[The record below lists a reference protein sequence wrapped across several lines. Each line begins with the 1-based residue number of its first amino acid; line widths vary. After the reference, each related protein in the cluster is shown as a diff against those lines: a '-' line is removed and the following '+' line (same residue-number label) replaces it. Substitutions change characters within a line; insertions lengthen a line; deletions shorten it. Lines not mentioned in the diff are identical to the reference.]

1 MESQLNLILLKSKN
15 IHSIP
20 VIGYGVIFCLFI
32 YYNNENTFLYLIKL
46 LIHIRY
52 HINRLNYFLRGDLFM
67 IIEEKYLKIFKDK
80 ANKKLGELAAF
91 TFNNVLTYIEYQLL
105 RDPEYKDPDLE
116 KAHNMVGS
124 FNKDKPFDIVNTK
137 AMFFILNYRFD
148 LLEALIGKGVE
159 EVTPEQEREINSLMV
174 DKEKLNK
181 FLIDFKESRI
191 KEGKTFDN
199 F

>member
-1 MESQLNLILLKSKN
+1 
-15 IHSIP
+15 
-20 VIGYGVIFCLFI
+20 
-32 YYNNENTFLYLIKL
+32 
-46 LIHIRY
+46 
-52 HINRLNYFLRGDLFM
+52 M
-67 IIEEKYLKIFKDK
+67 IIEDKYLKIFKDK
-80 ANKKLGELAAF
+80 ANKKLGELAVF

-116 KAHNMVGS
+116 RAHYEVLNINEKNPMNAAKS
-124 FNKDKPFDIVNTK
+124 K
-137 AMFFILNYRFD
+137 AMYFILNYRFD
-148 LLEALIGKGVE
+148 ILEALIGKGVE

-181 FLIDFKESRI
+181 FLIDFRESRI

>member
-1 MESQLNLILLKSKN
+1 
-15 IHSIP
+15 
-20 VIGYGVIFCLFI
+20 
-32 YYNNENTFLYLIKL
+32 
-46 LIHIRY
+46 
-52 HINRLNYFLRGDLFM
+52 M

-105 RDPEYKDPDLE
+105 RDPEYKDPELE
-116 KAHNMVGS
+116 NAHNMVTHI
-124 FNKDKPFDIVNTK
+124 NEENPIDATKTK
-137 AMFFILNYRFD
+137 AMYFILNYRFD
-148 LLEALIGKGVE
+148 ILEALIGKGVE

-191 KEGKTFDN
+191 KEGKSFDN

>member
-1 MESQLNLILLKSKN
+1 
-15 IHSIP
+15 
-20 VIGYGVIFCLFI
+20 
-32 YYNNENTFLYLIKL
+32 
-46 LIHIRY
+46 
-52 HINRLNYFLRGDLFM
+52 M
-67 IIEEKYLKIFKDK
+67 IIEDKYLKIFKDK

-105 RDPEYKDPDLE
+105 RDPEYKDPELE
-116 KAHNMVGS
+116 NAHNMVTHI
-124 FNKDKPFDIVNTK
+124 NEENPIDATKTK
-137 AMFFILNYRFD
+137 AMYFILNYRFD

-191 KEGKTFDN
+191 KEG
-199 F
+199 

>member
-1 MESQLNLILLKSKN
+1 
-15 IHSIP
+15 
-20 VIGYGVIFCLFI
+20 
-32 YYNNENTFLYLIKL
+32 
-46 LIHIRY
+46 
-52 HINRLNYFLRGDLFM
+52 M

-116 KAHNMVGS
+116 RAHYEVLNI
-124 FNKDKPFDIVNTK
+124 NKENPMNVTKSK
-137 AMFFILNYRFD
+137 AMYFILNYRFD
-148 LLEALIGKGVE
+148 ILEALIGKGVE

-174 DKEKLNK
+174 DKERLNK

-191 KEGKTFDN
+191 KEGKSFDN

>member
-1 MESQLNLILLKSKN
+1 
-15 IHSIP
+15 
-20 VIGYGVIFCLFI
+20 
-32 YYNNENTFLYLIKL
+32 
-46 LIHIRY
+46 
-52 HINRLNYFLRGDLFM
+52 M
-67 IIEEKYLKIFKDK
+67 IIEEKYLKIFKVK
-80 ANKKLGELAAF
+80 ANKKLGELAVF

-116 KAHNMVGS
+116 RAHNEVLNI
-124 FNKDKPFDIVNTK
+124 NKENPMNVTKSK
-137 AMFFILNYRFD
+137 AMYFILNYRFD
-148 LLEALIGKGVE
+148 ILEALIGKGVE
-159 EVTPEQEREINSLMV
+159 EVTPELEREINSLMV

>member
-1 MESQLNLILLKSKN
+1 
-15 IHSIP
+15 
-20 VIGYGVIFCLFI
+20 
-32 YYNNENTFLYLIKL
+32 
-46 LIHIRY
+46 
-52 HINRLNYFLRGDLFM
+52 M

-80 ANKKLGELAAF
+80 ANKKLGELAIF

-116 KAHNMVGS
+116 RAHYEVLNI
-124 FNKDKPFDIVNTK
+124 NKENPMNAAKSK
-137 AMFFILNYRFD
+137 AMYFILNYRFD
-148 LLEALIGKGVE
+148 ILEALIGEGID

-174 DKEKLNK
+174 DKERLNK
-181 FLIDFKESRI
+181 FLIDFRESRI

>member
-1 MESQLNLILLKSKN
+1 
-15 IHSIP
+15 
-20 VIGYGVIFCLFI
+20 
-32 YYNNENTFLYLIKL
+32 
-46 LIHIRY
+46 
-52 HINRLNYFLRGDLFM
+52 M

-116 KAHNMVGS
+116 RAHYEVLNINEKNPMNATKS
-124 FNKDKPFDIVNTK
+124 K
-137 AMFFILNYRFD
+137 AMYFILNYRFD
-148 LLEALIGKGVE
+148 ILEALIDKGVD

>member
-1 MESQLNLILLKSKN
+1 
-15 IHSIP
+15 
-20 VIGYGVIFCLFI
+20 
-32 YYNNENTFLYLIKL
+32 
-46 LIHIRY
+46 
-52 HINRLNYFLRGDLFM
+52 M

-105 RDPEYKDPDLE
+105 RDPEYKDPELE
-116 KAHNMVGS
+116 NAHNMVTHI
-124 FNKDKPFDIVNTK
+124 NEVNPIDATKTK
-137 AMFFILNYRFD
+137 AMYFILNYRFD
-148 LLEALIGKGVE
+148 LLEALIGKGIE
-159 EVTPEQEREINSLMV
+159 EVTPEQEREVYSLLV

-191 KEGKTFDN
+191 KEGKSFDN

>member
-1 MESQLNLILLKSKN
+1 
-15 IHSIP
+15 
-20 VIGYGVIFCLFI
+20 
-32 YYNNENTFLYLIKL
+32 
-46 LIHIRY
+46 
-52 HINRLNYFLRGDLFM
+52 M

-116 KAHNMVGS
+116 RAHYEVVNI
-124 FNKDKPFDIVNTK
+124 NKENPMDITKSK

-148 LLEALIGKGVE
+148 ILEALIGKGVE
-159 EVTPEQEREINSLMV
+159 EVAPEQEREINSLMV

>member
-1 MESQLNLILLKSKN
+1 
-15 IHSIP
+15 
-20 VIGYGVIFCLFI
+20 
-32 YYNNENTFLYLIKL
+32 
-46 LIHIRY
+46 
-52 HINRLNYFLRGDLFM
+52 M

-116 KAHNMVGS
+116 RAHYEVLNI
-124 FNKDKPFDIVNTK
+124 NKENPMNVTKSK
-137 AMFFILNYRFD
+137 AMYFILNYRFD
-148 LLEALIGKGVE
+148 ILEALIGKGVE

-174 DKEKLNK
+174 DKERLNK
-181 FLIDFKESRI
+181 FLIDFRESRI

>member
-1 MESQLNLILLKSKN
+1 
-15 IHSIP
+15 
-20 VIGYGVIFCLFI
+20 
-32 YYNNENTFLYLIKL
+32 
-46 LIHIRY
+46 
-52 HINRLNYFLRGDLFM
+52 M

-80 ANKKLGELAAF
+80 ANKKIGELAAF

-116 KAHNMVGS
+116 RAHYEVVNI
-124 FNKDKPFDIVNTK
+124 NKENPINVTKSK
-137 AMFFILNYRFD
+137 AMYFILNYRFD
-148 LLEALIGKGVE
+148 ILEALIGKGVE

-174 DKEKLNK
+174 DKERLNK

-191 KEGKTFDN
+191 KEGKSFDN

>member
-1 MESQLNLILLKSKN
+1 
-15 IHSIP
+15 
-20 VIGYGVIFCLFI
+20 
-32 YYNNENTFLYLIKL
+32 
-46 LIHIRY
+46 
-52 HINRLNYFLRGDLFM
+52 M
-67 IIEEKYLKIFKDK
+67 IIEDKYLKIFKDK

-116 KAHNMVGS
+116 RAHYEVVNI
-124 FNKDKPFDIVNTK
+124 NKENPMNTTKSK
-137 AMFFILNYRFD
+137 AMYFILNYRFD
-148 LLEALIGKGVE
+148 ILEALIGKGVE

>member
-1 MESQLNLILLKSKN
+1 
-15 IHSIP
+15 
-20 VIGYGVIFCLFI
+20 
-32 YYNNENTFLYLIKL
+32 
-46 LIHIRY
+46 
-52 HINRLNYFLRGDLFM
+52 M

-116 KAHNMVGS
+116 KAHNMVVS

-148 LLEALIGKGVE
+148 ILEALIGKGVE
-159 EVTPEQEREINSLMV
+159 EVTPEQEREVYSLMV

-191 KEGKTFDN
+191 KEGKSFDN

>member
-1 MESQLNLILLKSKN
+1 
-15 IHSIP
+15 
-20 VIGYGVIFCLFI
+20 
-32 YYNNENTFLYLIKL
+32 
-46 LIHIRY
+46 
-52 HINRLNYFLRGDLFM
+52 M

-80 ANKKLGELAAF
+80 ANKKIGELAAF

-116 KAHNMVGS
+116 RAHYEVLNI
-124 FNKDKPFDIVNTK
+124 NKENPMNVTKSK
-137 AMFFILNYRFD
+137 AMYFILNYRFD
-148 LLEALIGKGVE
+148 ILEALIGKGVE

>member
-1 MESQLNLILLKSKN
+1 
-15 IHSIP
+15 
-20 VIGYGVIFCLFI
+20 
-32 YYNNENTFLYLIKL
+32 
-46 LIHIRY
+46 
-52 HINRLNYFLRGDLFM
+52 M

-80 ANKKLGELAAF
+80 ANKKLGELAIF

-116 KAHNMVGS
+116 RAHYEVLNI
-124 FNKDKPFDIVNTK
+124 NKENPMNVTKSK
-137 AMFFILNYRFD
+137 AMYFILNYRFD
-148 LLEALIGKGVE
+148 ILEALIGKGVE

-174 DKEKLNK
+174 DKERLNK

>member
-1 MESQLNLILLKSKN
+1 
-15 IHSIP
+15 
-20 VIGYGVIFCLFI
+20 
-32 YYNNENTFLYLIKL
+32 
-46 LIHIRY
+46 
-52 HINRLNYFLRGDLFM
+52 M
-67 IIEEKYLKIFKDK
+67 IIEDKYLKIFKDK

-105 RDPEYKDPDLE
+105 RDPEYKDPELE
-116 KAHNMVGS
+116 NAHNMVTHI
-124 FNKDKPFDIVNTK
+124 NEVNPIDATKTK
-137 AMFFILNYRFD
+137 AMYFILNYRFD

-191 KEGKTFDN
+191 KEGKSFDN

>member
-1 MESQLNLILLKSKN
+1 
-15 IHSIP
+15 
-20 VIGYGVIFCLFI
+20 
-32 YYNNENTFLYLIKL
+32 
-46 LIHIRY
+46 
-52 HINRLNYFLRGDLFM
+52 M

-80 ANKKLGELAAF
+80 ANKKLGELAVF

-116 KAHNMVGS
+116 RAHYEVVNI
-124 FNKDKPFDIVNTK
+124 NKENPMNVTKSK
-137 AMFFILNYRFD
+137 AMYFILNYRFD
-148 LLEALIGKGVE
+148 ILEALIGKGVD

>member
-1 MESQLNLILLKSKN
+1 
-15 IHSIP
+15 
-20 VIGYGVIFCLFI
+20 
-32 YYNNENTFLYLIKL
+32 
-46 LIHIRY
+46 
-52 HINRLNYFLRGDLFM
+52 M

-80 ANKKLGELAAF
+80 ANKKIGELAAF

-116 KAHNMVGS
+116 RAHYEVVNI
-124 FNKDKPFDIVNTK
+124 NKENPMNTTKSK
-137 AMFFILNYRFD
+137 AMYFILNYRFD
-148 LLEALIGKGVE
+148 ILEALIGKGVE

>member
-1 MESQLNLILLKSKN
+1 
-15 IHSIP
+15 
-20 VIGYGVIFCLFI
+20 
-32 YYNNENTFLYLIKL
+32 
-46 LIHIRY
+46 
-52 HINRLNYFLRGDLFM
+52 M

-116 KAHNMVGS
+116 RAHYEVLNI
-124 FNKDKPFDIVNTK
+124 NKENPMNVTKSK
-137 AMFFILNYRFD
+137 AMYFILNYRFD
-148 LLEALIGKGVE
+148 ILEALIGKGVE
-159 EVTPEQEREINSLMV
+159 EVTSEQEREINSLMV
-174 DKEKLNK
+174 DKERLNK

>member
-1 MESQLNLILLKSKN
+1 
-15 IHSIP
+15 
-20 VIGYGVIFCLFI
+20 
-32 YYNNENTFLYLIKL
+32 
-46 LIHIRY
+46 
-52 HINRLNYFLRGDLFM
+52 M

-116 KAHNMVGS
+116 RAHYEVVNI
-124 FNKDKPFDIVNTK
+124 NKENPMNVTKSK
-137 AMFFILNYRFD
+137 AMYFILNYRFD
-148 LLEALIGKGVE
+148 ILEALIGKGVE

>member
-1 MESQLNLILLKSKN
+1 
-15 IHSIP
+15 
-20 VIGYGVIFCLFI
+20 
-32 YYNNENTFLYLIKL
+32 
-46 LIHIRY
+46 
-52 HINRLNYFLRGDLFM
+52 M

-80 ANKKLGELAAF
+80 ANKKIGELAAF

-116 KAHNMVGS
+116 RAHYEVVNI
-124 FNKDKPFDIVNTK
+124 NKENPMNVTKSK
-137 AMFFILNYRFD
+137 AMYFILNYRFD
-148 LLEALIGKGVE
+148 ILEALIGKGVE

-174 DKEKLNK
+174 DKERLNK

>member
-1 MESQLNLILLKSKN
+1 
-15 IHSIP
+15 
-20 VIGYGVIFCLFI
+20 
-32 YYNNENTFLYLIKL
+32 
-46 LIHIRY
+46 
-52 HINRLNYFLRGDLFM
+52 M

-80 ANKKLGELAAF
+80 ANKKLGELAIF

-116 KAHNMVGS
+116 RAHYEVLNI
-124 FNKDKPFDIVNTK
+124 NKENPMNVTKSK
-137 AMFFILNYRFD
+137 AMYFILNYRFD
-148 LLEALIGKGVE
+148 ILEALIGKGVE

-181 FLIDFKESRI
+181 FLIDFRESRI

>member
-1 MESQLNLILLKSKN
+1 
-15 IHSIP
+15 
-20 VIGYGVIFCLFI
+20 
-32 YYNNENTFLYLIKL
+32 
-46 LIHIRY
+46 
-52 HINRLNYFLRGDLFM
+52 M

-116 KAHNMVGS
+116 RAHYEVLNI
-124 FNKDKPFDIVNTK
+124 NKENPMNVTKSK
-137 AMFFILNYRFD
+137 AMYFILNYRFD

-174 DKEKLNK
+174 DKEKLNR

-191 KEGKTFDN
+191 KEGKSFDN

>member
-1 MESQLNLILLKSKN
+1 
-15 IHSIP
+15 
-20 VIGYGVIFCLFI
+20 
-32 YYNNENTFLYLIKL
+32 
-46 LIHIRY
+46 
-52 HINRLNYFLRGDLFM
+52 M

-116 KAHNMVGS
+116 RAHYEVLNINEKSPMDATKS
-124 FNKDKPFDIVNTK
+124 K
-137 AMFFILNYRFD
+137 AMYFILNYRFD
-148 LLEALIGKGVE
+148 ILEALIGKGVE

>member
-1 MESQLNLILLKSKN
+1 M
-15 IHSIP
+15 
-20 VIGYGVIFCLFI
+20 
-32 YYNNENTFLYLIKL
+32 
-46 LIHIRY
+46 
-52 HINRLNYFLRGDLFM
+52 
-67 IIEEKYLKIFKDK
+67 
-80 ANKKLGELAAF
+80 
-91 TFNNVLTYIEYQLL
+91 LTYIEYQLL

-116 KAHNMVGS
+116 KARNEVTNISMK
-124 FNKDKPFDIVNTK
+124 NPMDAAKYK

-148 LLEALIGKGVE
+148 ILEALIGKGVE

-191 KEGKTFDN
+191 KEGKSFDN

>member
-1 MESQLNLILLKSKN
+1 
-15 IHSIP
+15 
-20 VIGYGVIFCLFI
+20 
-32 YYNNENTFLYLIKL
+32 
-46 LIHIRY
+46 
-52 HINRLNYFLRGDLFM
+52 M

-80 ANKKLGELAAF
+80 ANKKLGELAIF

-116 KAHNMVGS
+116 RAHYEVVNI
-124 FNKDKPFDIVNTK
+124 NKENPMNVTKSK

-148 LLEALIGKGVE
+148 ILEALIGKGVE

-174 DKEKLNK
+174 DKERLNK

>member
-1 MESQLNLILLKSKN
+1 
-15 IHSIP
+15 
-20 VIGYGVIFCLFI
+20 
-32 YYNNENTFLYLIKL
+32 
-46 LIHIRY
+46 
-52 HINRLNYFLRGDLFM
+52 M
-67 IIEEKYLKIFKDK
+67 IIEDKYLKIFKDK
-80 ANKKLGELAAF
+80 ANKKIGELAAF

-116 KAHNMVGS
+116 KAHHEVTNISKENPMNVTKS
-124 FNKDKPFDIVNTK
+124 K

-148 LLEALIGKGVE
+148 ILEALIGKGVE

-174 DKEKLNK
+174 DKERLNK
-181 FLIDFKESRI
+181 FLIDFRESRI

>member
-1 MESQLNLILLKSKN
+1 
-15 IHSIP
+15 
-20 VIGYGVIFCLFI
+20 
-32 YYNNENTFLYLIKL
+32 
-46 LIHIRY
+46 
-52 HINRLNYFLRGDLFM
+52 M

-80 ANKKLGELAAF
+80 ANKKIGELAAF

-116 KAHNMVGS
+116 RAHYEVLNI
-124 FNKDKPFDIVNTK
+124 NKENPMNVTKSK
-137 AMFFILNYRFD
+137 AMYFILNYRFD
-148 LLEALIGKGVE
+148 ILEALIGKGVE
-159 EVTPEQEREINSLMV
+159 EVTPEQEREINSLMI

>member
-1 MESQLNLILLKSKN
+1 LILLKSKN
-15 IHSIP
+15 IYSIP

-67 IIEEKYLKIFKDK
+67 IIEDKYLKIFKDK
-80 ANKKLGELAAF
+80 ANKKIGELATF

-116 KAHNMVGS
+116 KAHHEVTNISMKS
-124 FNKDKPFDIVNTK
+124 PMDATKSK
-137 AMFFILNYRFD
+137 AMYFILNYRFD

>member
-1 MESQLNLILLKSKN
+1 
-15 IHSIP
+15 
-20 VIGYGVIFCLFI
+20 
-32 YYNNENTFLYLIKL
+32 
-46 LIHIRY
+46 
-52 HINRLNYFLRGDLFM
+52 M

-80 ANKKLGELAAF
+80 ANKKLGELAVF

-116 KAHNMVGS
+116 RAHYEVLNI
-124 FNKDKPFDIVNTK
+124 NKENPMNVTKSK
-137 AMFFILNYRFD
+137 AMYFILNYRFD
-148 LLEALIGKGVE
+148 ILEALIGKGVD

>member
-1 MESQLNLILLKSKN
+1 
-15 IHSIP
+15 
-20 VIGYGVIFCLFI
+20 
-32 YYNNENTFLYLIKL
+32 
-46 LIHIRY
+46 
-52 HINRLNYFLRGDLFM
+52 M
-67 IIEEKYLKIFKDK
+67 IIEDKYLKIFKDK

-105 RDPEYKDPDLE
+105 RDSEYKDPDLE
-116 KAHNMVGS
+116 RAHYEVLNI
-124 FNKDKPFDIVNTK
+124 NKENPMNVTKSK
-137 AMFFILNYRFD
+137 AMYFILNYRFD
-148 LLEALIGKGVE
+148 ILEALIGKGVE

-181 FLIDFKESRI
+181 FLIDFRESRI

>member
-1 MESQLNLILLKSKN
+1 
-15 IHSIP
+15 
-20 VIGYGVIFCLFI
+20 
-32 YYNNENTFLYLIKL
+32 
-46 LIHIRY
+46 
-52 HINRLNYFLRGDLFM
+52 M

-80 ANKKLGELAAF
+80 ANKKIGELAAF

-116 KAHNMVGS
+116 RAHYEVVNI
-124 FNKDKPFDIVNTK
+124 NKENPMNVTKSK
-137 AMFFILNYRFD
+137 AMYFILNYRFD
-148 LLEALIGKGVE
+148 ILEALIGKGVE

>member
-1 MESQLNLILLKSKN
+1 
-15 IHSIP
+15 
-20 VIGYGVIFCLFI
+20 
-32 YYNNENTFLYLIKL
+32 
-46 LIHIRY
+46 
-52 HINRLNYFLRGDLFM
+52 M
-67 IIEEKYLKIFKDK
+67 IIEEKYLKLFKDK

-105 RDPEYKDPDLE
+105 RDPEYKDPELE
-116 KAHNMVGS
+116 NAHNMVTHI
-124 FNKDKPFDIVNTK
+124 NEENPIDATKTK
-137 AMFFILNYRFD
+137 AMYFILNYRFD

-191 KEGKTFDN
+191 KEGKSFDN

>member
-1 MESQLNLILLKSKN
+1 
-15 IHSIP
+15 
-20 VIGYGVIFCLFI
+20 
-32 YYNNENTFLYLIKL
+32 
-46 LIHIRY
+46 
-52 HINRLNYFLRGDLFM
+52 M

-116 KAHNMVGS
+116 RAHYEVVNI
-124 FNKDKPFDIVNTK
+124 NKENPMNTTKSK
-137 AMFFILNYRFD
+137 AMYFILNYRFD
-148 LLEALIGKGVE
+148 ILEALIGKGVE

>member
-1 MESQLNLILLKSKN
+1 
-15 IHSIP
+15 
-20 VIGYGVIFCLFI
+20 
-32 YYNNENTFLYLIKL
+32 
-46 LIHIRY
+46 
-52 HINRLNYFLRGDLFM
+52 M
-67 IIEEKYLKIFKDK
+67 IIEDKYLKIFKDK
-80 ANKKLGELAAF
+80 ANKKLGELAAC

-105 RDPEYKDPDLE
+105 RDTEYKDPELE
-116 KAHNMVGS
+116 KAYNMVTHI
-124 FNKDKPFDIVNTK
+124 NEENPIDATKTK
-137 AMFFILNYRFD
+137 AMYFILNYRFD